1 MTIAYYKKDD
11 PTKVVKI
18 IDDSKEAF
26 YELSNGQMIKK
37 DVFYKYYAPMENAS
51 INESVRQVRNT
62 NSGDFIDP
70 DTFFNSS
77 SVVNQTDIMK
87 IKNAD
92 PSKGAIEGSPR
103 TEIVSNTTNRM
114 KDAKPYIN
122 ETIRPTTPM
131 TSLKSEAIVQE
142 VDESTLPIPDH
153 TNTDVSKYKVYDND
167 DDAYAD
173 FIGHANN
180 PQTQQAPQRP
190 TPPPPPS
197 EAEQL
202 YDDEKMVYGEEEAN
216 RRRDIR
222 LKKVIKTQDTYTS
235 SDTQV
240 QTEQKIQ
247 QPQMMDPREMMF
259 KTFKRNYDIKINV
272 EFTDKI
278 ANPEFIKMM
287 MENMDGDIINF
298 YKKLVLEN
306 ITKNFKIVEDEVE
319 KQLKRVIYGE
329 ETITE
334 TPIVITEKI
343 SEDSIIE
350 VVEEPIVESSDY
362 IDENGI
368 VLILGG
374 KTAAGKQLYKYID
387 ERERVREVL
396 PSTAKTKGWK
406 PLIINHEN

>member
-1 MTIAYYKKDD
+1 MTVAYYKKDD

-18 IDDSKEAF
+18 VDDTKEAF

-37 DVFYKYYAPMENAS
+37 DVFFKYYAPMENTPV
-51 INESVRQVRNT
+51 NESVRPVRNT

-70 DTFFNSS
+70 NSFFNSS
-77 SVVNQTDIMK
+77 TIVNQTDIMK

-92 PSKGAIEGSPR
+92 PSKGAIDGSPR
-103 TEIVSNTTNRM
+103 TEILLNTTNRT
-114 KDAKPYIN
+114 KDAKPFIN
-122 ETIRPTTPM
+122 ESIRPNAPR
-131 TSLKSEAIVQE
+131 SEAIVQE

-180 PQTQQAPQRP
+180 PQTQQAPPPQRP
-190 TPPPPPS
+190 TSPPPS

-222 LKKVIKTQDTYTS
+222 LKKVTKTLSNNTS

-247 QPQMMDPREMMF
+247 QPQMMDPTEMMF

-306 ITKNFKIVEDEVE
+306 ITKNFKVVEDEVE

-329 ETITE
+329 ETIIE
-334 TPIVITEKI
+334 TPIVVTERI
-343 SEDSIIE
+343 PE
-350 VVEEPIVESSDY
+350 VPIVEVIEEPLVETSE

-368 VLILGG
+368 TLIPGG

-387 ERERVREVL
+387 ERGRVREVL
-396 PSTAKTKGWK
+396 PNSAKIKGWK
-406 PLIINHEN
+406 PLIIEES